1 MSNPEIRK
9 LLAKLREAVRAAQ
22 LDAETRALVRELE
35 SDIHNLLDSN
45 TTEVEAASVLNR
57 ARALE
62 ANFETEHPIA
72 VRILS
77 EVIESLARMGIVA
90 ARLCTTA

>member
-22 LDAETRALVRELE
+22 LDAETRALVRELD

-77 EVIESLARMGIVA
+77 EVIESLARMGI
-90 ARLCTTA
+90 

>member
-77 EVIESLARMGIVA
+77 EVIESLGRMGI
-90 ARLCTTA
+90 

>member
-77 EVIESLARMGIVA
+77 EVIESLARMGI
-90 ARLCTTA
+90 

>member
-9 LLAKLREAVRAAQ
+9 LLAKLREEVRAAQ

-77 EVIESLARMGIVA
+77 EVIESLARMGI
-90 ARLCTTA
+90 